1 MYSKEELQAKSVVQ
15 LKDIA
20 KELGAKVKKSDNKG
34 TIVYAILDAQAEQPA
49 PEAAPKRKRTRI
61 ATKKE
66 DRVYSVHGNEGENFD
81 VQKNQVLGP
90 NGGET
95 APQAMNETAPA
106 PAVEEEIQFSPA
118 EQSLQ
123 SAAQK
128 QTLNQSGEDIEAQVL
143 ANFPKHRGRRSK
155 AELEAIAEARAA
167 AIRKHQAVK
176 AELEAQMAKD
186 AQETANQKAATEAEQ
201 PEEATADNQQTA
213 PEQAAPEQAAVP
225 EEQFSAGNAESANIS
240 GDLQAMLQAKM
251 NAQNAAAAPAAA
263 PAPAEEAKEKATEK
277 TATDKKQ
284 ESAPIHYTEGMK
296 VELDADGTWKGDPGD
311 GTDFILVVDIPIED
325 QAAIPTVDIFD
336 RPTTPQTSHQHTPA
350 AAPAAK
356 NKQEAPAYDFSNLVK
371 SNGVLEVI
379 SEGYGFLRSS
389 DYNYLS
395 SPDDVYVAS
404 SFVKKF
410 GLKTG
415 DVIECKVR
423 PPHEGEKYFPLTSII
438 KINGRDPSEVRDRV
452 PFEHLTPLFPD
463 EKFNLCGDR
472 RTTNLSTRIVDLF
485 SPIGKGQRALIVAQP
500 KTGKTILMKDIAN
513 AIAANHPEAYLMM
526 LLIDERPEEVTD
538 MARTVN
544 AEVIAST
551 FDEPAERHVKIAG
564 IVLEKAKRMVEC
576 GHDVVIFLDSITRL
590 ARAYNTTAPA
600 SGKVLTGGV
609 DANALQKPK
618 RFFGAARNIEGGGSL
633 TIIATAL
640 IDTGSKMD
648 EVIFEEFKGTGNM
661 ELQLDRSLS
670 NKRIFP
676 AVNLISSST
685 RRDDLLQDKTTL
697 DRMWILRKY
706 LSDMNSIEAMSTIH
720 KNMQHTRNNDEFLL
734 SMNS

>member
-20 KELGAKVKKSDNKG
+20 KELGVKIKKSDNKE

-95 APQAMNETAPA
+95 APQAMSETAPA

-186 AQETANQKAATEAEQ
+186 AQETANQQAATEAEQ
-201 PEEATADNQQTA
+201 QEEATADNQQTA
-213 PEQAAPEQAAVP
+213 PEQVAVP

-251 NAQNAAAAPAAA
+251 NAQNAAA

>member
-1 MYSKEELQAKSVVQ
+1 MYSKEELSANSVVQ

-20 KELGAKVKKSDNKG
+20 KQIGVKIKSGDNKE
-34 TIVYAILDAQAEQPA
+34 TIINTIFNAQTEDSTL
-49 PEAAPKRKRTRI
+49 AATKRKRTRI
-61 ATKKE
+61 VSSKE
-66 DRVYSVHGNEGENFD
+66 DRVYSVNGIDGENFD
-81 VQKNQVLGP
+81 VQKHQVTGP
-90 NGGET
+90 TENNAKEGDHMEET
-95 APQAMNETAPA
+95 NDPM
-106 PAVEEEIQFSPA
+106 
-118 EQSLQ
+118 
-123 SAAQK
+123 AA
-128 QTLNQSGEDIEAQVL
+128 
-143 ANFPKHRGRRSK
+143 FPKHRGRKSK
-155 AELEAIAEARAA
+155 AELEAIAAAKAA
-167 AIRKHQAVK
+167 AIK
-176 AELEAQMAKD
+176 AQQEKQNAQQTGQQGTLEEGNFDFSEQNMP
-186 AQETANQKAATEAEQ
+186 ETLPAEQ
-201 PEEATADNQQTA
+201 QDSTETNNDDLVTSGAEYSQQNDSFI
-213 PEQAAPEQAAVP
+213 P
-225 EEQFSAGNAESANIS
+225 EEQFAQREATNDYQGNDKEELIAK
-240 GDLQAMLQAKM
+240 LQAKM
-251 NAQNAAAAPAAA
+251 EAHNNKNTDSDNNAN
-263 PAPAEEAKEKATEK
+263 PAEE
-277 TATDKKQ
+277 KQ
-284 ESAPIHYTEGMK
+284 EANKPETTTN
-296 VELDADGTWKGDPGD
+296 ADGIWEGDPGD
-311 GTDFILVVDIPIED
+311 GTDFITVVDIPIED
-325 QAAIPTVDIFD
+325 QTAIPSVDIFD
-336 RPTTPQTSHQHTPA
+336 RPINAANSSAATEESNTEATPQ
-350 AAPAAK
+350 
-356 NKQEAPAYDFSNLVK
+356 EPAYDFSGIVT
-371 SNGVLEVI
+371 SCGVLEVMPD
-379 SEGYGFLRSS
+379 GYGFLRSS

-395 SPDDVYVAS
+395 SPDDVYVSANQI
-404 SFVKKF
+404 KRY

-415 DVIECKVR
+415 DVVFCHVR
-423 PPHEGEKYFPLTSII
+423 PPHEGEKYFPLTSIE
-438 KINGRDPSEVRDRV
+438 KINGREPAEVRDRV

-472 RTTNLSTRIVDLF
+472 KTTNLSTRIVDLF

-590 ARAYNTTAPA
+590 ARAYNTVAPA

-676 AVNLISSST
+676 AVNLVASST
-685 RRDDLLQDKTTL
+685 RRDDLLQDRTTL

-706 LSDMNSIEAMSTIH
+706 ISDMNPIEAMNTIH
-720 KNMQHTRNNDEFLL
+720 KSMQNTRNNDEFLL

>member
-1 MYSKEELQAKSVVQ
+1 MYSKEELSANSVVQ

-20 KELGAKVKKSDNKG
+20 KQIGVKIKSGDNKE
-34 TIVYAILDAQAEQPA
+34 TIINTIFNAQTEDSTL
-49 PEAAPKRKRTRI
+49 AATKRKRTRI
-61 ATKKE
+61 VSSKE
-66 DRVYSVHGNEGENFD
+66 DRVYSVNGIDGENFD
-81 VQKNQVLGP
+81 VQKHQVTGP
-90 NGGET
+90 TENNAKEGDHMEET
-95 APQAMNETAPA
+95 NDPM
-106 PAVEEEIQFSPA
+106 
-118 EQSLQ
+118 
-123 SAAQK
+123 AA
-128 QTLNQSGEDIEAQVL
+128 
-143 ANFPKHRGRRSK
+143 FPKHRGRKSK
-155 AELEAIAEARAA
+155 AELEAIAAAKAA
-167 AIRKHQAVK
+167 AIK
-176 AELEAQMAKD
+176 AQQEKLNAQQIGQQGTLEEGNFDFSEQNMP
-186 AQETANQKAATEAEQ
+186 ETLPAEQ
-201 PEEATADNQQTA
+201 QDSTETNNDDLVTSGAEYSQQNDSFI
-213 PEQAAPEQAAVP
+213 P
-225 EEQFSAGNAESANIS
+225 EEQFAQREATNDYQGNDKEELIAK
-240 GDLQAMLQAKM
+240 LQAKM
-251 NAQNAAAAPAAA
+251 EAHNNKNTDSDNNAN
-263 PAPAEEAKEKATEK
+263 PAEE
-277 TATDKKQ
+277 KQ
-284 ESAPIHYTEGMK
+284 EANKPETTSN
-296 VELDADGTWKGDPGD
+296 ADGIWEGDPGD
-311 GTDFILVVDIPIED
+311 GTDFITVVDIPIED
-325 QAAIPTVDIFD
+325 QTAIPSVDIFD
-336 RPTTPQTSHQHTPA
+336 RPINAANSSAATEESNAEATPQ
-350 AAPAAK
+350 
-356 NKQEAPAYDFSNLVK
+356 EPAYDFSGIVT
-371 SNGVLEVI
+371 SCGVLEVMPD
-379 SEGYGFLRSS
+379 GYGFLRSS

-395 SPDDVYVAS
+395 SPDDVYVSANQI
-404 SFVKKF
+404 KRY

-415 DVIECKVR
+415 DVVFCHVR
-423 PPHEGEKYFPLTSII
+423 PPHEGEKYFPLTSIE
-438 KINGRDPSEVRDRV
+438 KINGREPAEVRDRV

-472 RTTNLSTRIVDLF
+472 KTTNLSTRIVDLF

-590 ARAYNTTAPA
+590 ARAYNTVAPA

-676 AVNLISSST
+676 AVNLVASST
-685 RRDDLLQDKTTL
+685 RRDDLLQDRTTL

-706 LSDMNSIEAMSTIH
+706 ISDMNPIEAMNTIH
-720 KNMQHTRNNDEFLL
+720 KSMQNTRNNDEFLL

>member
-20 KELGAKVKKSDNKG
+20 KELGVKVKKSDNKE

-95 APQAMNETAPA
+95 APQAMSETAPA

-186 AQETANQKAATEAEQ
+186 AQEAANQQAATEAEQ
-201 PEEATADNQQTA
+201 QEEATADNQQTA
-213 PEQAAPEQAAVP
+213 PEQVAVP

>member
-20 KELGAKVKKSDNKG
+20 KELGVKVKKSDNKE

-186 AQETANQKAATEAEQ
+186 AQETANQQAATEAEQ
-201 PEEATADNQQTA
+201 QEEATADNQQTA
-213 PEQAAPEQAAVP
+213 PEQVAVP

-251 NAQNAAAAPAAA
+251 NAQNVAAPAPAAA
-263 PAPAEEAKEKATEK
+263 PVPVEEAKEKATEK

-336 RPTTPQTSHQHTPA
+336 RPTTPQTSHQYT
-350 AAPAAK
+350 PAAK

-379 SEGYGFLRSS
+379 SDGYGFLRSS

>member
-95 APQAMNETAPA
+95 APQAMSETAPA

-186 AQETANQKAATEAEQ
+186 AQETANQQAATEAEQ
-201 PEEATADNQQTA
+201 QEEATADNQQTA
-213 PEQAAPEQAAVP
+213 PEQVAVP

-251 NAQNAAAAPAAA
+251 NAQNAAAAA

-640 IDTGSKMD
+640 TDTGSKMD

>member
-20 KELGAKVKKSDNKG
+20 KELGVKVKKSDNKE

-95 APQAMNETAPA
+95 APQAMSETAPA

-186 AQETANQKAATEAEQ
+186 AQETANQQAATEAEQ

-213 PEQAAPEQAAVP
+213 PEQVAVP

-251 NAQNAAAAPAAA
+251 NAQNAAAPV
-263 PAPAEEAKEKATEK
+263 PVEEAKEKATEK

-640 IDTGSKMD
+640 TDTGSKMD